1 MQKISIKGLFYKNG
15 NILLVKDQ
23 KDVWELPGGRIEFN
37 EVPEQALR
45 RELDEELGFKDI
57 IIGSLIHVWS
67 FSSKYQDTETQYV
80 IVVYECSTQQN
91 DIRENDEYKEH
102 KWVPINET
110 FDLNMRDG
118 YKDAIKKYKE
128 LKNL

>member
-57 IIGSLIHVWS
+57 IIGSPIHVWS
-67 FSSKYQDTETQYV
+67 FSSKYQDTEIQYV

-91 DIRENDEYKEH
+91 VIKENDEYKEH
-102 KWVPINET
+102 KWMPINET
-110 FDLNMRDG
+110 FDLNMREG
-118 YKDAIKKYKE
+118 YKEAIKKYKE